1 MTATKS
7 STTDDVSSRPLR
19 KDAARNRA
27 LLVAAAREV
36 FASRGLDA
44 TLDDVARHANV
55 GVGTAYR
62 HFANKYELAGA
73 ILDQV
78 LDEVV
83 ADAQSCLA
91 EDDPWTG
98 LVRFLE
104 GVLVR
109 QSADR
114 GLREVLTGAK
124 DSARM
129 VEMQARMAVPVGAL
143 IERARTAGAID
154 PDVTITDLGIVLTML
169 CAVAD
174 LGAQARPDL
183 WRRYLPTLLAGLRPG
198 GPELAVE
205 PLTEAEFAAASAA
218 LHGHAG
224 TVSHGH
230 AGAASRNRQHR

>member
-1 MTATKS
+1 MTATKPVPAE
-7 STTDDVSSRPLR
+7 DVSLRPLR

-27 LLVAAAREV
+27 LLVASAREV

-83 ADAQSCLA
+83 ADAHACLQVP
-91 EDDPWTG
+91 DPWTG

-124 DSARM
+124 DSSRM
-129 VEMQARMAVPVGAL
+129 ADMQARLAVPVGAL
-143 IERARTAGAID
+143 IERARAARAIGD
-154 PDVTITDLGIVLTML
+154 DVTVTDLGIVLTML
-169 CAVAD
+169 CTVAD
-174 LGAQARPDL
+174 LGAEARPDL
-183 WRRYLPTLLAGLRPG
+183 WRRYLPSLLAGLRPD
-198 GPELAVE
+198 GPERAVA
-205 PLTEAEFAAASAA
+205 PLTDVEFAAASAA
-218 LHGHAG
+218 LHGRTGA
-224 TVSHGH
+224 VSRGH
-230 AGAASRNRQHR
+230 QNR

>member
-1 MTATKS
+1 MTATKAVAAE
-7 STTDDVSSRPLR
+7 DVVPRPLR

-73 ILDQV
+73 ILDLV
-78 LDEVV
+78 IDEVV
-83 ADAQSCLA
+83 ADAQACL
-91 EDDPWTG
+91 EVEDPWTG

-124 DSARM
+124 DSARIAD
-129 VEMQARMAVPVGAL
+129 MQARLAVPVGSL
-143 IERARTAGAID
+143 IGRARASGAIGD
-154 PDVTITDLGIVLTML
+154 DVTVTDLGIVLTML
-169 CAVAD
+169 CTVAD
-174 LGAQARPDL
+174 LSAEAHPDL
-183 WRRYLPTLLAGLRPG
+183 WRRYLPSLLAGLRPD
-198 GPELAVE
+198 GPSRAVP
-205 PLTEAEFAAASAA
+205 PLTQAEFDTASAA
-218 LHGHAG
+218 LH
-224 TVSHGH
+224 SR
-230 AGAASRNRQHR
+230 AGALSRSHQNR

>member
-1 MTATKS
+1 MTATKPGA
-7 STTDDVSSRPLR
+7 TEDVTVRPLR

-78 LDEVV
+78 MDEVV
-83 ADAQSCLA
+83 ADAQSCL
-91 EDDPWTG
+91 ECDDPWVG

-129 VEMQARMAVPVGAL
+129 AEMHARISVPVGLL
-143 IERARTAGAID
+143 IERARAAGAIGD
-154 PDVTITDLGIVLTML
+154 DVTVTDLGIVLSML
-169 CAVAD
+169 CTVAD
-174 LGAQARPDL
+174 LGAQTHPDL
-183 WRRYLPTLLAGLRPG
+183 WRRYLPALLAGLRPD
-198 GPELAVE
+198 GPERVVG
-205 PLTEAEFAAASAA
+205 PLTEAEFELAAAA
-218 LHGHAG
+218 LHRHARAVALSQPG
-224 TVSHGH
+224 
-230 AGAASRNRQHR
+230 R

>member
-1 MTATKS
+1 MTATQPAAAE
-7 STTDDVSSRPLR
+7 DVTSRPLR

-91 EDDPWTG
+91 ADDPWSG
-98 LVRFLE
+98 LVCFLE

-129 VEMQARMAVPVGAL
+129 AEVQARMAVPVGAL
-143 IERARTAGAID
+143 IERARAAGAVSD
-154 PDVTITDLGIVLTML
+154 DVTITDLGIVLTML
-169 CAVAD
+169 CTVAD
-174 LGAQARPDL
+174 LGAQTRPDL
-183 WRRYLPTLLAGLRPG
+183 WRRYLPSLLAGLRPG
-198 GPELAVE
+198 GPERAVA
-205 PLTEAEFAAASAA
+205 PLTEAEFEAASAA
-218 LHGHAG
+218 LHHHA
-224 TVSHGH
+224 H
-230 AGAASRNRQHR
+230 AVALNHQNP